1 MTSHAV
7 AKILLN
13 KPDAPLVV
21 SAPRGEDDHALREA
35 TSIAFTNCG
44 HFIDEN
50 GFEGEDDT
58 CGRECIEIK

>member
-1 MTSHAV
+1 MKSHAV

-21 SAPRGEDDHALREA
+21 SALRVGDDYVLREV
-35 TSIAFTNCG
+35 TRIAFTNCG

-50 GFEGEDDT
+50 GFEVEDDT